1 MANKKRIQQA
11 NARFAKQ
18 EPRLHGTCKA
28 LCANMAS
35 LILKTGST
43 EVTVGIKNGQYYE
56 RAYI

>member
-18 EPRLHGTCKA
+18 EPYLHGICKT
-28 LCANMAS
+28 LCANMAR
-35 LILKTGST
+35 LILATGAT

-56 RAYI
+56 RAHN